1 MLRPS
6 RGRLK
11 RRGLTFLVLTL
22 ICLVLIVEYNRSS
35 YDIDSLDLEISK
47 CPACLGDDFCP
58 TFFQGKIKLKK
69 PSLFKYF
76 FNAKNVVDARYESQ
90 NVVLKKL
97 GHVQEWQDFDQ
108 KMCKSAYNEDFLKCS
123 VGNAVRYLSSLWM
136 TSKGILNHSVLKDH
150 LPDSSELFTCDQS
163 SELIAFL
170 QSRMSSLWKS
180 KPEHFLTTV
189 MINPE
194 PIIAMAFPDTEG
206 WPFPKYYG
214 ACGRVAVF
222 EHAGQPLANFLG
234 ADWVVRAR
242 LSLQILQLA
251 TKMSEN
257 PTLNLYLTDWSL
269 DNFAV
274 NSKLQVKLIDLENII
289 LVNKTEIEQVKA
301 PGWDIAHHSTAFGC
315 EKRHCFSYFA
325 PDLCSHQQSD
335 HNYFGA
341 CQGVIVPLL
350 SNDVPDQMVKRLI
363 QECAWPSNPGGRL
376 EAVDQLKD
384 RLLQI

>member
-1 MLRPS
+1 MNVLRPS

-11 RRGLTFLVLTL
+11 RGLTLLVFTLT
-22 ICLVLIVEYNRSS
+22 IVALVVEYKRSS
-35 YDIDSLDLEISK
+35 SSIDRLDLEISK
-47 CPACLGDDFCP
+47 CPACLGEDICP
-58 TFFQGKIKLKK
+58 SFFQGKIKLKK
-69 PSLFKYF
+69 PSLVKYF
-76 FNAKNVVDARYESQ
+76 FNAKNVYEARYESKD
-90 NVVLKKL
+90 VMLKKL
-97 GHVQEWQDFDQ
+97 AHVQEWQDFDQ
-108 KMCKSAYNEDFLKCS
+108 KMCQSQHEKCS

-136 TSKGILNHSVLKDH
+136 TSKGIINHSVLKDN
-150 LPDSSELFTCDQS
+150 LPDSSELFTCDHHLGSS

-170 QSRMSSLWKS
+170 QSRTSLWKQ

-194 PIIAMAFPDTEG
+194 PILAMAFPDSEG

-214 ACGRVAVF
+214 ACGRFAMF
-222 EHAGQPLANFLG
+222 EHAGQPLEAFLDVNW
-234 ADWVVRAR
+234 AVRAR
-242 LSLQILQLA
+242 LALQILQLA
-251 TKMSEN
+251 IKMSDN

-274 NSKLQVKLIDLENII
+274 NTKLQIKLIDLENII

-315 EKRHCFSYFA
+315 ENRQCFSYFA
-325 PDLCSHQQSD
+325 PDLCSHKQSD

-350 SNDVPDQMVKRLI
+350 TNGVPDQMVKRLI

-376 EAVDQLKD
+376 EAVNQLKD